1 MRTAN
6 AVCLLVL
13 ISAFISIEAKE
24 DANKPKN
31 APVKLL
37 KKTAKAPEKP
47 EKIPDFGRGFAMF
60 HKLGVPDVSKATYIK
75 IDDGNYY
82 DSRNMTGNAWLI
94 KDKGD
99 KGIIVFKD
107 NVKVEFSNPVTIRK
121 QRAEELKEL
130 KKKFKGKKKK
140 LAEAQ
145 KALDIKYGKIRSV
158 TYKKAD
164 LKKDV
169 AAFNKLLNKVASQN
183 ETDMFSMNTASEGI
197 GQLFIFA
204 INLYDKGYKREAN
217 KAASILFKKFGRKKI
232 IVSAVNQLADNLY
245 IQIYK
250 DFSKSKDWKRYSSS
264 LDVLIKKMP
273 AAWTKKPALKILAL
287 RIKERIAG
295 KIPDINP
302 KGLSP
307 KDLETAKKLVN
318 AKGFFGTN
326 LWLLPPPKVKGMFMD
341 IAPKEEKVFDEI
353 FAKGVKS
360 IPLLAALAKDN
371 YLTNITM
378 QYSRYNHRYSRPGD
392 DIVDPEKA
400 YKRLQARPLS
410 RGDIARALLS
420 SILLEQERSF
430 GEDDEDD
437 TASCALELY
446 KKLKD
451 KTTEEIAEY
460 YLKHGTPYG
469 QKGAAVNYL
478 VETKNPKY
486 IAVVEKYYI
495 DNASINLRY
504 EVTQYLETRGP
515 EAREFVKK
523 YLKALKESLK
533 GRLKEEGRYSENEKE
548 LLEAKKR
555 IDKQYEEIAKTFKKY
570 LSSETA
576 EQLLTKIA
584 AKKKL
589 ERSDYDALHF
599 KCKNI
604 AFNKLVP
611 MFLKAAISA
620 ESTEVKS
627 SLLRLIRRY
636 QRPYHMAK
644 DGKVFTDFKGTK
656 ALWLKLINDKTPLM
670 NTSDYTVR
678 EYVLSVMESI
688 SKKEIDYKQEN
699 ELMLL
704 PAERY
709 SALLKKRA
717 LDRLAGKSE
726 DELEPLPDA
735 SKVSKAEYKKVV
747 AELEKTPAKQLAGKV
762 KKISNNMFL
771 KLAADLYKN
780 QALNKKLLVI
790 ANKITKVDNKIKDKE
805 IVKKLAQIKGSLNE
819 KLIKQMVGILKTI
832 NLKKQYVYC
841 QLVANNGLNG
851 VTIAFSLKDKR
862 ENKYRKGDYLSATIS
877 AKGIYANCLWVIKK
891 AKEAKKTK
899 ASDDEDEDL
908 FAEAEGDVESDEN
921 NEMLSKQKAFWEGV
935 KKFVN
940 RTNAMQGGSIYFQY
954 N

>member
-13 ISAFISIEAKE
+13 ISAFTSIEAK

-31 APVKLL
+31 APVKLV
-37 KKTAKAPEKP
+37 KKTARVPEKL
-47 EKIPDFGRGFAMF
+47 EKVPDFSRGFAMF
-60 HKLGVPDVSKATYIK
+60 HKLGVPDVSKAEYIK

-82 DSRNMTGNAWLI
+82 QQSNMTGNAWLV

-107 NVKVEFSNPVTIRK
+107 NVKVEFPNPVTIRK
-121 QRAEELKEL
+121 QRFEDLKKL

-145 KALDIKYGKIRSV
+145 KALDIKYGKIKSV

-164 LKKDV
+164 LKKDIV
-169 AAFNKLLNKVASQN
+169 AFNKLLNKVASQN
-183 ETDMFSMNTASEGI
+183 ERDMFNMNVAHGGI

-232 IVSAVNQLADNLY
+232 IVSAVNQLADDFY
-245 IQIYK
+245 AGIYR
-250 DFSKSKDWKRYSSS
+250 DFSKTKDWKSYSSK
-264 LDVLIKKMP
+264 LDALIKKMP
-273 AAWTKKPALKILAL
+273 AAWTKKPALKILVL

-295 KIPDINP
+295 KVPEINP

-307 KDLETAKKLVN
+307 KDLEIAKKLVN
-318 AKGFFGTN
+318 VKTFSRTN
-326 LWLLPPPKVKGMFMD
+326 LWLLPPSKAEKMYRDASVEK
-341 IAPKEEKVFDEI
+341 EKVFDEI

-371 YLTNITM
+371 YLTDITM
-378 QYSRYNHRYSRPGD
+378 QYSSYNHRYSLPGN

-400 YKRLQARPLS
+400 YKRLQMRPMS

-437 TASCALELY
+437 TASRALELY

-469 QKGAAVNYL
+469 QKRAAVNYL

-495 DNASINLRY
+495 DNASLNSRY
-504 EVTQYLETRGP
+504 EVTQYLENRGP
-515 EAREFVKK
+515 EAKEFVKK

-533 GRLKEEGRYSENEKE
+533 GRLKEEGRYSESEKQ

-555 IDKQYEEIAKTFKKY
+555 LDKQYEEIVKAFKKY

-576 EQLLTKIA
+576 EQLLMKIA
-584 AKKKL
+584 AKKKW
-589 ERSDYDALHF
+589 ESSNYDALRF

-604 AFNKLVP
+604 SLNKLVP
-611 MFLKAAISA
+611 MFLKAAIAAKSI
-620 ESTEVKS
+620 EVKS
-627 SLLRLIRRY
+627 SLLGIVRAF
-636 QRPYHMAK
+636 QRPRYNAENV
-644 DGKVFTDFKGTK
+644 KVFTDFKGTK
-656 ALWLKLINDKTPLM
+656 ALWLELINDKSIFP
-670 NTSDYTVR
+670 NTVDYTIGQYTLYII
-678 EYVLSVMESI
+678 EQI
-688 SKKEIDYKQEN
+688 SRKKMDYKREGK
-699 ELMLL
+699 LRLL
-704 PAERY
+704 SAERY
-709 SALLKKRA
+709 NAILRKRA
-717 LDRLAGKSE
+717 LGRLDGKSE
-726 DELEPLPDA
+726 SELAPLPDA
-735 SKVSKAEYKKVV
+735 SKVSKSEYKKVV
-747 AELEKTPAKQLAGKV
+747 AELEKAHAKQLAGKI
-762 KKISNNMFL
+762 KKLSDNVFL
-771 KLAADLYKN
+771 KLTENISAH
-780 QALNKKLLVI
+780 QALNKKMLVI
-790 ANKITKVDNKIKDKE
+790 ANKITKIDNKIKDKN
-805 IVKKLAQIKGSLNE
+805 IVRKLARIKGSLNE
-819 KLIKQMVGILKTI
+819 ELIKQMVEILKTI
-832 NLKKQYVYC
+832 NLKKKYIYC
-841 QLVANNGLNG
+841 QLRVNNGLNG
-851 VTIAFSLKDKR
+851 VTIAFSLKDKKK
-862 ENKYRKGDYLSATIS
+862 NKYRKGNYLFAVIN
-877 AKGIYANCLWVIKK
+877 AGRIYANCSWVIKK
-891 AKEAKKTK
+891 AKEAKKAK
-899 ASDDEDEDL
+899 VSDDEDEDL
-908 FAEAEGDVESDEN
+908 FAEAEEDVEDDEN